1 MTRSIIARVNL
12 SQSGGGSR
20 CENGRKDCY
29 QTSPTMLTL
38 SLYVEG

>member
-12 SQSGGGSR
+12 SQSGVPS
-20 CENGRKDCY
+20 ESYLSHWHY

>member
-12 SQSGGGSR
+12 SQSGGGKSVR
-20 CENGRKDCY
+20 EGREGCY